1 MNKRTWLLMVGS
13 FTFLYILNYLMPLAF
28 GDDYLYAFIWQGNP
42 MYVPLTEEAVKVT
55 SLRDLITSQISFY
68 YTWSGRVVN
77 NTLSQLFVWAGKD
90 VFNIFNTFACLLL
103 VLEIYWCADKG
114 RITFHF
120 ATGRLAWL
128 FLFFWVFTPS
138 FPSVVFWL
146 VGACHY
152 LWPAVFLTGF
162 LIPFIHKYYF
172 FDFDIKGKN
181 EILFN
186 ACMFFGGIIAG
197 CTNEN
202 SVCWV
207 ILLLLI
213 FILKSKKL
221 QAMENWMYLGL
232 AGLMLG
238 YAILMLSPGNYAR
251 LLATH
256 DSNWFNQATMKEN
269 FLAFAR
275 ILVYQFLLWYFCLR
289 SLPQIY
295 NRLQMSEAPKNE
307 EIKKELVLIKALC
320 ITAMGMSA
328 IMLFSPEF
336 HERSAF
342 PGTVHLIIITGI
354 ILRIQ
359 TEYGIGL
366 LQQNAKKFLAC
377 VGVIGFIVSAGFTL
391 RHLYNHHVYNENL
404 LSQVAALKENG
415 NESQIILKIE
425 PFTEP
430 DKVESFLSGYHT
442 FDINASKEANSWTN
456 VSFAR
461 YYGLK
466 GISVLDE
473 DGKAA
478 SDKDQ

>member
-1 MNKRTWLLMVGS
+1 MRKRTSILLVGM
-13 FTFLYILNYLMPLAF
+13 FVFFYILNYLMPMAF
-28 GDDYLYAFIWQGNP
+28 GDDYLYAFIWKGNP
-42 MYVPLTEEAVKVT
+42 MYVPLTEDAVKVA
-55 SLRDLITSQISFY
+55 SFRDLLTSQISFY

-77 NTLSQLFVWAGKD
+77 NTLSQLFVWVGKD
-90 VFNIFNTFACLLL
+90 VFNIFNAFACVLL
-103 VLEIYWCADKG
+103 VLEIYCCANKG
-114 RITFHF
+114 RVTLNFNI
-120 ATGRLAWL
+120 GRLAWL
-128 FLFFWVFTPS
+128 FLFFWIFTPS

-162 LIPFIHKYYF
+162 IIPFIHKYYF
-172 FDFDIKGKN
+172 FETKGKN
-181 EILFN
+181 ENWFN
-186 ACMFFGGIIAG
+186 VCMFFGGIISG

-213 FILKSKKL
+213 FVLKNRKL
-221 QAMENWMYLGL
+221 QAMESWMYLGL
-232 AGLMLG
+232 AGLILG
-238 YAILMLSPGNYAR
+238 YAVLMLSPGNYAR
-251 LLATH
+251 LIATH
-256 DSNWFNQATMKEN
+256 DSNWFNLITIREN
-269 FLAFAR
+269 ALAFAR
-275 ILVYQFLLWYFCLR
+275 TLVYQFLLWYFCLR

-295 NRLQMSEAPKNE
+295 NRLQMSETTEKE

-366 LQQNAKKFLAC
+366 LQQNAKKFLVC

-391 RHLYNHHVYNENL
+391 RHLYHHHVYNKNL

>member
-1 MNKRTWLLMVGS
+1 MNKRVYLFIAVV
-13 FTFLYILNYLMPLAF
+13 FLFFYILNLLMPLAF

-42 MYVPLTEEAVKVT
+42 MYVPLTEDAVKVT
-55 SLRDLITSQISFY
+55 SFRDLLTSQIAFY

-90 VFNIFNTFACLLL
+90 VFNIFNAFACVLL
-103 VLEIYWCADKG
+103 VLEIYWCANKG
-114 RITFHF
+114 RITFIF

-162 LIPFIHKYYF
+162 LIPYICKHYYP
-172 FDFDIKGKN
+172 KKEVKN
-181 EILFN
+181 SFWFSVF
-186 ACMFFGGIIAG
+186 MFFFGFISG

-207 ILLLLI
+207 ILLLL
-213 FILKSKKL
+213 FLVLESRKL
-221 QAMENWMYLGL
+221 WENESWIYYGL

-238 YAILMLSPGNYAR
+238 YTVLMLSPGNYAR
-251 LLATH
+251 LIATH
-256 DSNWFNQATMKEN
+256 DSNWFTQATMKEN
-269 FLAFAR
+269 LLAFAR
-275 ILVYQFLLWYFCLR
+275 ILIYQFLLWYFCLR
-289 SLPQIY
+289 SFPQIY
-295 NRLQMSEAPKNE
+295 NRLQTSEETERE

-320 ITAMGMSA
+320 ITAIGMSA
-328 IMLFSPEF
+328 VMLFSPEF

-354 ILRIQ
+354 VLRVQ
-359 TEYGIGL
+359 TEYAIEL
-366 LQQNAKKFLAC
+366 LQQNAKKFLTC
-377 VGVIGFIVSAGFTL
+377 VGVVCFIVSLGFTL
-391 RHLYNHHVYNENL
+391 RHLYNHHKYNENL
-404 LSQVAALKENG
+404 LSQVAVLKGKG
-415 NESQIILKIE
+415 NESQVILDID
-425 PFTEP
+425 PFPEP

-442 FDINASKEANSWTN
+442 FDINASKDANSWTN

-461 YYGLK
+461 YHGIK
-466 GISVLDE
+466 GIRVLE
-473 DGKAA
+473 NSKY
-478 SDKDQ
+478 KPCPKNN

>member
-1 MNKRTWLLMVGS
+1 MRKRTSILLVGM
-13 FTFLYILNYLMPLAF
+13 FVFFYFLNYLMPMAF
-28 GDDYLYAFIWQGNP
+28 GDDYLYAFMWQGNP
-42 MYVPLTEEAVKVT
+42 MYVPLTEDAVKVT
-55 SLRDLITSQISFY
+55 SFRDLLISQISFY

-90 VFNIFNTFACLLL
+90 VFNIFNAFACVLL
-103 VLEIYWCADKG
+103 VLEIYWCANKG
-114 RITFHF
+114 RVTFNF
-120 ATGRLAWL
+120 NIGRLAWL
-128 FLFFWVFTPS
+128 FLFFWIFTPS

-172 FDFDIKGKN
+172 FETKVKN
-181 EILFN
+181 ENWFN
-186 ACMFFGGIIAG
+186 VCMFFGGIISG

-213 FILKSKKL
+213 FVLKNQKL
-221 QAMENWMYLGL
+221 QAMESWMYLGL
-232 AGLMLG
+232 AGLILG
-238 YAILMLSPGNYAR
+238 YAVLMLSPGNYAR
-251 LLATH
+251 LIATH
-256 DSNWFNQATMKEN
+256 DSNWFNLITIREN
-269 FLAFAR
+269 ALAFAR
-275 ILVYQFLLWYFCLR
+275 TLVYQFLLWYFCLR

-295 NRLQMSEAPKNE
+295 NRLQMSEETEKE

-342 PGTVHLIIITGI
+342 PGTVYLIIITGI
-354 ILRIQ
+354 ILRVQ
-359 TEYGIGL
+359 MEHGIEL
-366 LQQNAKKFLAC
+366 LQQNAKKFLIW

-391 RHLYNHHVYNENL
+391 RHLYHHHVYNENL
-404 LSQVAALKENG
+404 LSQVAALKGNG
-415 NESQIILKIE
+415 NESQVILE
-425 PFTEP
+425 VAPFPEP
-430 DKVESFLSGYHT
+430 DKVENFLSGYHT
-442 FDINASKEANSWTN
+442 FDINASKEVNSWTN

-466 GISVLDE
+466 GISVLDM
-473 DGKAA
+473 DGKTA
-478 SDKDQ
+478 SDKVQ

>member
-1 MNKRTWLLMVGS
+1 MNKYIKVLLFCI
-13 FTFLYILNYLMPLAF
+13 FTFLYLLNHLMPLAF

-42 MYVPLTEEAVKVT
+42 MYVPLTESAVKVS
-55 SLRDLITSQISFY
+55 SLKDLITSQISFY
-68 YTWSGRVVN
+68 YTWSGRVIN
-77 NTLSQLFVWAGKD
+77 NTLSQLFAWAGKD
-90 VFNIFNTFACLLL
+90 VFNIFNALASVLL
-103 VLEIYWCADKG
+103 VLEVYWCANKG
-114 RITFHF
+114 KITFKF
-120 ATGRLAWL
+120 DINRLAWL
-128 FLFFWVFTPS
+128 FLFFWMITPS

-146 VGACHY
+146 VGSCHY

-162 LIPFIHKYYF
+162 LIPFVRKHYSL
-172 FDFDIKGKN
+172 KN
-181 EILFN
+181 EVEKNFWFS
-186 ACMFFGGIIAG
+186 CFMFIFGIIAG

-207 ILLLLI
+207 ILILLI
-213 FILKSKKL
+213 FVLKKWKL
-221 QAMENWMYLGL
+221 QTMESWMYLGL
-232 AGLMLG
+232 VGLILG

-391 RHLYNHHVYNENL
+391 RHLYHHHVYNENL